1 MYLWSRTWSP
11 PFATDGQ
18 ITEEGA
24 HGYNRSESSVCWAT
38 MQWRGEKK
46 KLISIQIWAHFGTVR
61 CRPKWKFLFCTFQI
75 SAFPEVYVSSLT
87 LCFCSLDMAKSSERE
102 IVETGLFHDTCSLEE
117 GFGISVKGLLWWYAG
132 CSPAEACTDGRK
144 QTTPCRSFASSLQDY
159 YTPRQG
165 TQRERTEPSSRAPPT
180 LRISRS
186 RGVPSG
192 QSLVLSVK
200 TVSVHPKYTRESA
213 HTPFT
218 NEPSAPILSNP
229 PLVHCTQ
236 DEAIQETELHLP

>member
-1 MYLWSRTWSP
+1 MGTTARRARSAGQQCNGGERRRSSFLSRYGLILAQSDADRNGNLFPAPSKSQPSRRLMSPRSPYASAPLIWQNPQNEKLLKPRCSMTPAPLRRVSASP
-11 PFATDGQ
+11 PKA
-18 ITEEGA
+18 
-24 HGYNRSESSVCWAT
+24 SSGG
-38 MQWRGEKK
+38 MQDVHEQR
-46 KLISIQIWAHFGTVR
+46 LA
-61 CRPKWKFLFCTFQI
+61 P
-75 SAFPEVYVSSLT
+75 
-87 LCFCSLDMAKSSERE
+87 MAE
-102 IVETGLFHDTCSLEE
+102 
-117 GFGISVKGLLWWYAG
+117 
-132 CSPAEACTDGRK
+132 K
-144 QTTPCRSFASSLQDY
+144 QTTPCRSFASSLPDP

-213 HTPFT
+213 HTPST

-229 PLVHCTQ
+229 PLVRYTQ